1 MSTVTWDPVRIRTL
15 LGLEE
20 MADVRAFEKLGE
32 YLSLTKLYE
41 KEVIRYA
48 GEVELHSHVLI
59 EGLVGMYQNGRLV
72 RLFFPGDMFMD
83 YDSYVQQIPSR
94 YEIRCLKDSLFS
106 SLDFKQEQEVLKNIP
121 ELREVS
127 EQLIQR
133 IRFANEQWVAF
144 TQLHHLERIE
154 LLEARLPSIRGVLK
168 RADMASILGVSEST
182 VQRMRS
188 RKDEPDSGIPNWK
201 LQLMAELKYSFQHA
215 LHPKA
220 LEIQEITRVWATS
233 FQNLLR
239 TPDEIKAFEAQKLSL
254 LSSYLYPE
262 TELDTAIWI
271 SKLYTWLFYLD
282 DQTDRIPKGQKTG
295 FWKFILS
302 GLENREGEEVILPA
316 RIRDLVLVWKELRAA
331 LPQLENM
338 CASKIDLV
346 EKEVLDFIRYNL
358 KEAGLKDEG
367 KVQDPRSFLVDK
379 PFYSGARLAVNFT
392 CLDMGRE
399 FGEDSEEWKKSKGIR
414 ELGERLIFLSND
426 LISYRKEKNIGDSMN
441 LISVWMREKNL
452 NFMQA
457 QDKVLNEFHECL
469 REFLR
474 LDLEIRSNHDPGN
487 IWLLHCLKQVKY
499 KVAGSNYWSL
509 HESNRYE

>member
-1 MSTVTWDPVRIRTL
+1 
-15 LGLEE
+15 LGLEDL
-20 MADVRAFEKLGE
+20 AVPQAFEKLGE
-32 YLSLTKLYE
+32 YLSLTELSE
-41 KEVIRYA
+41 KEVIRFA

-59 EGLVGMYQNGRLV
+59 EGLVGMFQNGRLV

-83 YDSYVQQIPSR
+83 YESYVQQLPSR
-94 YEIRCLKDSLFS
+94 YEIRCLEDSVFT
-106 SLDFKQEQEVLKNIP
+106 SLDFNQEQEVLKNIP
-121 ELREVS
+121 EFREVS
-127 EQLIQR
+127 EHLIQR

-154 LLEARLPSIRGVLK
+154 QLEARKPNIRIALK
-168 RADMASILGVSEST
+168 RADLANILGVSEST

-188 RKDEPDSGIPNWK
+188 KKDEPDSKTPSWK
-201 LQLMAELKYSFQHA
+201 RQLMAELRYSFKHA

-220 LEIQEITRVWATS
+220 QEIEGVTLAWATC
-233 FQNLLR
+233 FHNLLR
-239 TPDEIKAFEAQKLSL
+239 TPEEIKGFESQKLSL

-282 DQTDRIPKGQKTG
+282 DQTDRIPRGQKTE
-295 FWKFILS
+295 FWKFILL
-302 GLENREGEEVILPA
+302 GLEKRVGEEVILPA
-316 RIRDLVLVWKELRAA
+316 RIRDLVLVWEELRFV
-331 LPQLENM
+331 LPELENM
-338 CASKIDLV
+338 CKPKINLV
-346 EKEVLDFIRYNL
+346 EKEVLDFIHYNL
-358 KEAGLKDEG
+358 KEAKLKDEG
-367 KVQDPRSFLVDK
+367 IVQDPESFLIDK
-379 PFYSGARLAVNFT
+379 PFYSGARLAVNLT
-392 CLDMGRE
+392 CLDIGND
-399 FGEDSEEWKKSKGIR
+399 FGEDSEEWEKSKGIR

-441 LISVWMREKNL
+441 IIAVWMRQNNL
-452 NFMQA
+452 NFLQA
-457 QDKVLNEFHECL
+457 QEKVLNQFHECL

>member
-1 MSTVTWDPVRIRTL
+1 MSTVAWDPVRMRTL

-20 MADVRAFEKLGE
+20 MLDVQTFRKLGE
-32 YLSLTKLYE
+32 YLSLTNLSE

-48 GEVELHSHVLI
+48 GEIELHSHVLI
-59 EGLVGMYQNGRLV
+59 EGLIGMYQNGRLV

-94 YEIRCLKDSLFS
+94 YEIRCLKDSMFTNLG
-106 SLDFKQEQEVLKNIP
+106 FKQEQDVLKHFP
-121 ELREVS
+121 ELKEVS

-133 IRFANEQWVAF
+133 IRYSNEQWVAF
-144 TQLHHLERIE
+144 TQLPYMERIE
-154 LLEARLPSIRGVLK
+154 QLEARLPNIRHVLK
-168 RADMASILGVSEST
+168 RADLASILGVSEST

-188 RKDEPDSGIPNWK
+188 QKDEPNSDIPAWK
-201 LQLMAELKYSFQHA
+201 LQFMSELKYSFQHA

-220 LEIQEITRVWATS
+220 REIEAITKVWATS

-239 TPDEIKAFEAQKLSL
+239 TPDEIKAFEAQKLCL

-262 TELDTAIWI
+262 TELDTAIWV

-282 DQTDRIPKGQKTG
+282 DQTDRIPQGQKTE
-295 FWKFILS
+295 FWKSILA
-302 GLENREGEEVILPA
+302 GLKNQEGEEVILPT
-316 RIRDLVLVWKELRAA
+316 RIRDLVLVWKELRAS

-338 CASKIDLV
+338 CLPKIALV
-346 EKEVLDFIRYNL
+346 EKEVLDFIQYNL
-358 KEAGLKDEG
+358 KEAKFKDAG
-367 KVQDPRSFLVDK
+367 RVQDPRSFLLDK

-392 CLDMGRE
+392 CLDIGRE
-399 FGEDSEEWKKSKGIR
+399 FGEDPEEWKKSKDIR
-414 ELGERLIFLSND
+414 QLGERLIFLSND

-441 LISVWMREKNL
+441 LISVLMQEKNL
-452 NFMQA
+452 DFKEA
-457 QDKVLNEFHECL
+457 QYKVLSNFQECL
-469 REFLR
+469 EEFLR

-509 HESNRYE
+509 HVSNRYE